1 MHHAANLVHPGILKS
16 AFCSCRPVPG
26 TLDCINPCP
35 CQSGYHVQRFDLFL
49 FYSCLASQTHNEL
62 KQQFAV
68 QTSMNSQPKQN
79 RRFSSSLRRN
89 VVSSLNSVKSFAMVH
104 DPRVS
109 QTLARLGG
117 VYRDPSRVDRDAS
130 SLLRSSV
137 GAHLQPIA
145 ATHYED
151 DGTEATVLVLQ
162 GTIATHYRANT
173 YQLLVDVYLAPGY
186 PHRPPICFV
195 RLAENMYLK
204 ENHMHVGSDG
214 KVYLPYLHE
223 WSSHSHNLIELVV
236 AMSSVFSADP
246 PVFTRAPAE
255 QPKPLDDPP
264 PPLFSSIASTVSS
277 SSAVSWENDYQLQRM
292 QQEQRLQEERAEQLL
307 MEQSLAEQ
315 RLAEQKTRELQIQAQ
330 KQWEERRT
338 QQVRQDVAKKINS
351 YIHDLSQQC
360 QQELQNDWK
369 DEHNLTYSTEHKI
382 EPQFELYKKYIFDM
396 EKRMKDV
403 DKSICD
409 IQVWLELAEEHKE
422 DDANIPVDDLVQPA
436 HRHHEQMLN
445 LSAENSAISDALYF
459 LDRALYQGHLNLDTH
474 LRQVRRLSKRQF
486 LVRAHLLKI
495 SQTFMAIS
503 R

>member
-1 MHHAANLVHPGILKS
+1 M
-16 AFCSCRPVPG
+16 
-26 TLDCINPCP
+26 
-35 CQSGYHVQRFDLFL
+35 
-49 FYSCLASQTHNEL
+49 
-62 KQQFAV
+62 
-68 QTSMNSQPKQN
+68 TSLPQPN

-89 VVSSLNSVKSFAMVH
+89 LASSLNSIKSYTMVQ

-145 ATHYED
+145 AAHYED

-162 GTIATHYRANT
+162 GTIATHYRGNT
-173 YQLLVDVYLAPGY
+173 YQLLVDIYLAPGY

-246 PVFTRAPAE
+246 PVFTRAPME
-255 QPKPLDDPP
+255 QPTPPEDPP
-264 PPLFSSIASTVSS
+264 PPLFSSITSSVSS
-277 SSAVSWENDYQLQRM
+277 SSTISRQSF
-292 QQEQRLQEERAEQLL
+292 QEQRAEQLL
-307 MEQSLAEQ
+307 VEQ
-315 RLAEQKTRELQIQAQ
+315 RLAEQLLVEQRQMEQKERERQVLAQ
-330 KQWEERRT
+330 KQWEMRRT

-351 YIHDLSQQC
+351 YIQDVSKQC

-369 DEHNLTYSTEHKI
+369 DQQNLTYSSEHKI
-382 EPQFELYKKYIFDM
+382 EPQLVFYEKYIVDI

-403 DKSICD
+403 DQSICD
-409 IQVWLELAEEHKE
+409 IHIWLKQAEEHQE
-422 DDANIPVDDLVQPA
+422 EDANTSVDDLIQPA
-436 HRHHEQMLN
+436 HRLHEQMLN
-445 LSAENSAISDALYF
+445 LSAENAAISDALYF

-495 SQTFMAIS
+495 NQTFMAS
-503 R
+503 CR